1 MTMPVIAV
9 VLGLALLVWGAERF
23 VLGASALARKF
34 GVPPL
39 LIGLTIVG
47 IGTSAPEMFVSATA
61 AWQGNPGVA
70 IGNAIGS
77 NIANVGL
84 VIGVTALIVPVSVRS
99 RTLKREFL
107 LMFAVLLLA
116 GALLLDERLDRTD
129 GIVLVLGFVALL
141 GVMCDIAVNGRRQD
155 PLGVEFAQE
164 IPDSLHTAF
173 ALTWVVVGLLI
184 LLLSSRIIVW
194 GAIELARE
202 FGVSDLV
209 IGLTVVAVGTSLPEL
224 AASVMSVVKREPD
237 IAIGNVIGSNMFN
250 MLPVLALPALIAPGA
265 IPAVALQRDYAV
277 MLVLSVTLFF
287 VAYGVRGPG
296 RINRYEGGVLLLV
309 FVSYQYW
316 LYAGSLV

>member
-1 MTMPVIAV
+1 MPVIAV

-23 VLGASALARKF
+23 VLGASALARNF

-84 VIGVTALIVPVSVRS
+84 VIGVTALIVPLSVRS

-141 GVMCDIAVNGRRQD
+141 GVMCAIAANGRRQD

-173 ALTWVVVGLLI
+173 ALTWLVVGLLI

>member
-23 VLGASALARKF
+23 VLGASALARNF

-287 VAYGVRGPG
+287 VAYGVHGPG